1 MIYWDQID
9 TVFLDMDGT
18 LLDLNFDNHFW
29 LEFVPDRYAS
39 LHGLSLEAAQ
49 AALFP
54 QFKALEG
61 RLEWYCLDYWTRE
74 LELDLI
80 SMKQEVAGLIDVLPH
95 VIDFLEHLRGIRK
108 RVVLATN
115 AHPESLA
122 LKMERSCLSRF
133 FDRIVSS
140 RQFGH
145 PKEEMAFWHA
155 LQRHEPFDPER
166 TLMVDD
172 SFPVLRA
179 ARAYGIAHTLAI
191 LKNDSRRP
199 AKTTEEFPAIHDF
212 SQLIGT
218 QNPQ

>member
-1 MIYWDQID
+1 MMHWDQID

-29 LEFVPDRYAS
+29 LEFVPERYAA
-39 LHGLSLEAAQ
+39 LHGLSAEAAR
-49 AALFP
+49 ASLFP
-54 QFKALEG
+54 RFKALEG
-61 RLEWYCLDYWTRE
+61 QLEWYCLDYWTRE
-74 LELDLI
+74 LELDLVN
-80 SMKQEVAGLIDVLPH
+80 MKQEVAGLIDVLPH
-95 VIDFLEHLRGIRK
+95 VIDFLEHLRNIGK

-140 RQFGH
+140 HQFGH

-155 LQRHEPFDPER
+155 LQDHEPFDPER

-199 AKTTEEFPAIHDF
+199 AKTTDEFPAIHDF
-212 SQLIGT
+212 SEIIGT
-218 QNPQ
+218 